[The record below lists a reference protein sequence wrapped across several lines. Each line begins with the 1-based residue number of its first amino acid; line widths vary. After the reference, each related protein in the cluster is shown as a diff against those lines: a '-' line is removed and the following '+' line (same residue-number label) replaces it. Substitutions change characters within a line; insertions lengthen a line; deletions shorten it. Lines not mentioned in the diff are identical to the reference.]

1 MCDVD
6 RYYQM
11 FREMKELQPEETLQ
25 LIMKADSV
33 EEKQFFEMPGNFL
46 LQQKQKQ
53 VIERNL
59 F

>member
-33 EEKQFFEMPGNFL
+33 EEKQFFEMLGNFL
-46 LQQKQKQ
+46 LQ
-53 VIERNL
+53 
-59 F
+59 